1 MPSTRIDDRSRTIL
15 METVSNYI
23 TTAEPVGSG
32 TISRNLEQRLSPA
45 TIRHVMAD
53 LEEMGFLHQPHTS
66 AGRVPTDQGYRFF
79 VNELLQIQIQNPAP
93 LAAFPRDLQQHSLDE
108 ILESAC
114 SFLSTCSHQA
124 GLVMVPSFWDLAL
137 KNIQFIH
144 LTSGKLLAVFESQ
157 MGMLQN
163 KIIETGEALS
173 QDRLNAV
180 SNYLNREFGGRSLK
194 AIRQELQ
201 HRKKNERA
209 RYNELVKRA
218 SELWVQMFPDEHNA
232 ELLIDGLINLLD
244 QPEFSEN
251 VEKMKRLMKTVEEKA
266 KLIRLLDQCMLEDGL
281 TVLIGE
287 ENPDEDLEGFS
298 LIAQNYRMGEEKLG
312 TLAVFG
318 PKRMD
323 YQKMIGIVNSTA
335 DNVSEF
341 LTNK

>member
-1 MPSTRIDDRSRTIL
+1 MPPTPLDDRSRTIL

-23 TTAEPVGSG
+23 ATAEPVGSR
-32 TISRNLEQRLSPA
+32 TISHNLQQRLSPA
-45 TIRHVMAD
+45 TVRNVMAD
-53 LEEMGFLHQPHTS
+53 LEEMGHLHQPHTS

-93 LAAFPRDLQQHSLDE
+93 LTGFPHDLKNRSLDE

-157 MGMLQN
+157 MGVLQN
-163 KIIETGEALS
+163 KIIETGEAMS
-173 QDRLNAV
+173 QDHLNSVA
-180 SNYLNREFGGRSLK
+180 NYLNREFGGRSLK
-194 AIRQELQ
+194 TIRQELL
-201 HRKKNERA
+201 HRKKNEKE
-209 RYNELVKRA
+209 RYNELMKQA
-218 SELWVQMFPDEHNA
+218 SQLWSEMFPDEQNA

-266 KLIRLLDQCMLEDGL
+266 KLVKLLDQCMIEDGL
-281 TVLIGE
+281 TILIGE
-287 ENPDEDLEGFS
+287 ENLEQEMEGFS
-298 LIAQNYRMGEEKLG
+298 LIAQNYRMGGEKLG

-335 DNVSEF
+335 TNVSEF
-341 LTNK
+341 LSKQ

>member
-1 MPSTRIDDRSRTIL
+1 M
-15 METVSNYI
+15 
-23 TTAEPVGSG
+23 
-32 TISRNLEQRLSPA
+32 
-45 TIRHVMAD
+45 
-53 LEEMGFLHQPHTS
+53 
-66 AGRVPTDQGYRFF
+66 
-79 VNELLQIQIQNPAP
+79 
-93 LAAFPRDLQQHSLDE
+93 
-108 ILESAC
+108 
-114 SFLSTCSHQA
+114 
-124 GLVMVPSFWDLAL
+124 
-137 KNIQFIH
+137 
-144 LTSGKLLAVFESQ
+144 
-157 MGMLQN
+157 
-163 KIIETGEALS
+163 
-173 QDRLNAV
+173 
-180 SNYLNREFGGRSLK
+180 
-194 AIRQELQ
+194 
-201 HRKKNERA
+201 
-209 RYNELVKRA
+209 KRA